1 MTAQSTAGP
10 DRFLNRELSWLD
22 FDQRVLALAADTG
35 RPLLARVRFL
45 AIFSSNLDEFFQVRV
60 ASLQDQVAAGVGAS
74 SPDGRTPAE
83 QLGAVRARVL
93 ELTEQ
98 AQKLFAQE
106 IQPALPQAGIELT
119 GWDDLSDGERRNA
132 AERFESELR
141 PVLVPLALDPA
152 HPFPYL
158 SELALNVGALLRRR
172 SGGAPRFARVK
183 VPSFVD
189 RLWNVGG
196 ERFVPVEQVILG
208 HLHDLFPED
217 EIVHAGFFRV
227 TRDAELELRESESV
241 DLVSDIEA
249 GLRRRLRGS
258 DAVRLEVSEHLAPDV
273 RELLVR
279 ELRLESDE
287 IYEVPGMLDLG
298 GLAELERLDRPDLKE
313 SPWTPQRAA
322 ALPPAAAGPEAFFGA
337 LRQRD
342 VLVHHPYESFEASVE
357 GFLQAAADDP
367 AVRVVMCTIYRTG
380 GPESGI
386 VRALERAASRGV
398 QVVVLVELKA
408 RFEEA
413 SNLERARGL
422 ERAGAHVVYGV
433 LGLKTHAKVT
443 LVVRQE
449 DELRRYCHVGT
460 GNYNPA
466 TARVYEDLGLL
477 TSSPAL
483 ARDVAELFHRLT
495 SGSGGRRY
503 ERLLV
508 APERMRS
515 ALLAEIQREAEAP
528 GGRIALK
535 LNNISDPGVIDALYA
550 ASGAGVE
557 IDLVVRGICCLR
569 PGIPGLSERIRVRSV
584 LGRFLEHSR
593 IFRFG
598 SREQG
603 RRYWIGSADL
613 MQRNL
618 DLRVEALAP
627 VLDPALRARLEAL
640 LGLYLDPDTRA
651 WELGPDGVWRQSAG
665 RQDVQERLLAETLA
679 GGLARA

>member
-1 MTAQSTAGP
+1 MRAAVLPGP

-22 FDQRVLALAADTG
+22 FDQRVLTLAADVE

-45 AIFSSNLDEFFQVRV
+45 AIFSRNLDEFFQVRV

-74 SPDGRTPAE
+74 SSPDGRTPAE
-83 QLGAVRARVL
+83 QLAAVRARVL

-106 IQPALPQAGIELT
+106 IRPALPQAGIELT
-119 GWDDLSDGERRNA
+119 RWDALTEVERRDA
-132 AERFESELR
+132 SERFESELR
-141 PVLVPLALDPA
+141 PVLVPLSVDPA

-158 SELALNVGALLRRR
+158 SGLALNVGALLRRR
-172 SGGAPRFARVK
+172 AGGGSRFARVK
-183 VPSFVD
+183 VPGLVD

-196 ERFVPVEQVILG
+196 GRFVPVEQVILG
-208 HLHDLFPED
+208 HLAGLFPED
-217 EIVHAGFFRV
+217 EILHAGFFRV

-241 DLVSDIEA
+241 DLVRDIEA

-258 DAVRLEVSEHLAPDV
+258 DAVRLEVSEDLAPEIC
-273 RELLVR
+273 ELLSR
-279 ELRLESDE
+279 ELRLEPDE

-313 SPWTPQRAA
+313 SPWSSQRAPG
-322 ALPPAAAGPEAFFGA
+322 LPPAAAGPEAFFAA
-337 LRQRD
+337 LRQHD
-342 VLVHHPYESFEASVE
+342 VLVHHPYESFESSVE

-380 GPESGI
+380 GPETGI

-422 ERAGAHVVYGV
+422 ERSGAHVVYGV
-433 LGLKTHAKVT
+433 LGLKTHAKLA

-449 DELRRYCHVGT
+449 AELRRYCHVGT
-460 GNYNPA
+460 GNYNPV
-466 TARVYEDLGLL
+466 TARYYEDLGLL
-477 TSSPAL
+477 TSAPAL
-483 ARDVAELFHRLT
+483 GRDVAELFQRLT
-495 SGSGGRRY
+495 SGSGGRLY

-508 APERMRS
+508 APESLRG
-515 ALLAEIQREAEAP
+515 ALLAEIGREAEA
-528 GGRIALK
+528 GDGRIAIK
-535 LNNISDPGVIDALYA
+535 LNNLSDPGVIDALYT
-550 ASGAGVE
+550 ASQAGAEV
-557 IDLVVRGICCLR
+557 DLVVRGICCLR
-569 PGIPGLSERIRVRSV
+569 PGVPGLSERIRVRSV

-598 SREQG
+598 SRGRG

-618 DLRVEALAP
+618 DLRVETLAP
-627 VLDPALRARLEAL
+627 VEAPALRARLEAL
-640 LGLYLDPDTRA
+640 LELYLDPETRA
-651 WELGPDGVWRQSAG
+651 WQLGPDGVWRPG
-665 RQDVQERLLAETLA
+665 RGQRDVQERLLAEVLTGA
-679 GGLARA
+679 

>member
-1 MTAQSTAGP
+1 MTVQSTAGP

-22 FDQRVLALAADTG
+22 FDQRVLALAADTAC
-35 RPLLARVRFL
+35 PLLARVRFL

-119 GWDDLSDGERRNA
+119 GWDDLSDRERRNA

-158 SELALNVGALLRRR
+158 SELAINVGALLRRR
-172 SGGAPRFARVK
+172 SGGGTRFARVK

-208 HLHDLFPED
+208 HLQDLFPED
-217 EIVHAGFFRV
+217 EVVHAGFFRV

-241 DLVSDIEA
+241 DLVRDIEA

-258 DAVRLEVSEHLAPDV
+258 DAVRLEVSEHLAPEV

-279 ELRLESDE
+279 ELKLESDE
-287 IYEVPGMLDLG
+287 IYDVPGMLDLG

-313 SPWTPQRAA
+313 SPWTPQRAE
-322 ALPPAAAGPEAFFGA
+322 ALPPAAAGSEAFFAA

-357 GFLQAAADDP
+357 GFLQSAADDP

-528 GGRIALK
+528 DGRIALK

-557 IDLVVRGICCLR
+557 IDLLVRGICCLR

-598 SREQG
+598 SRERG

-627 VLDPALRARLEAL
+627 VLDPPLRARLEAL
-640 LGLYLDPDTRA
+640 LELYLDPDTRA
-651 WELGPDGVWRQSAG
+651 WELGPDGVWRQNAG

-679 GGLARA
+679 GGHGSA